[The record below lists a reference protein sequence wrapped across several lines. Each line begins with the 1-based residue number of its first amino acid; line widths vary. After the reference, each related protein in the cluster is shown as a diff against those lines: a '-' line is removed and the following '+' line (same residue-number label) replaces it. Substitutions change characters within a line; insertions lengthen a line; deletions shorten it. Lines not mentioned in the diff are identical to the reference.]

1 MNGRMCRALL
11 SLALVLVLVCGS
23 FTVFAATSE
32 TEYPLPRNAI
42 LYSEIADRLKSLEA
56 KNPSLMDCEVIGQS
70 AGGRD
75 LYLVTI
81 SDAAGMKNLAK
92 YQKFMQDAVNDPENA
107 KKALKGSDIKIPVFF
122 NASIH
127 GNETTGTDG
136 AMKLINRL
144 LTDNSAETKSIL
156 KNCVILINVCQ
167 NPDGRVSGHRE
178 NATGTDLN
186 RDYITQSQP
195 EVQAVIRNIAT
206 KWFPTAM
213 IDLHGFMGKDNVLLD
228 MCTIPHNPNYEYDLN
243 LKYALPHAEAIAADL
258 TALSGR
264 DIDIPYKV
272 WEDGWDDYPPIFT
285 PQYLMYLGAVGHTL
299 EVKFPNQQG
308 IDFAYAACLASLKY
322 ASRNKIKMLDNQFS
336 IFERGVKGLNAEKD
350 ITFPDSYIIPMNGSQ
365 QRDILEAAEMIAHLL
380 DNKIIVK
387 KADAAFTAD
396 GTEYPAGTYVVPMKQ
411 GLRGLANTMLWKAE
425 DISGQASAM
434 YDISSYSFP
443 QLCGFDAIAVSKS
456 FTAALSDVTAAPVLK
471 GALAAGTPKNYIM
484 PVENN
489 DAYLVA
495 NSLVSDGIKVYRTS
509 SANGEYE
516 PGAFVIPYSRSAA
529 AELGKLAADHAVTI
543 NGIDKIEGKLQ
554 PVKLQKIAVVGN
566 DGGVATKMKELGFD
580 VTAVPYYDLNYGYDL
595 EKNGFD
601 ALVLT
606 GTEYFWGTDVDSG
619 GIEWTLDE
627 VGRKEVTGFA
637 KTHDFIGAG
646 FAGAKLNEGAGKLG
660 TAFSFTGTADEGQTA
675 ENGICMIDANPAD
688 PITYSYGAGETVFA
702 YAPIWFKDMNGQT
715 VAAASFADKGL
726 YLAGFWKNPA
736 AAAGAP
742 MIIHDKSGSYDAVL
756 FGIEPAFRSY
766 TDATFG
772 LMANALYYLGYDE

>member
-1 MNGRMCRALL
+1 MLFR
-11 SLALVLVLVCGS
+11 
-23 FTVFAATSE
+23 
-32 TEYPLPRNAI
+32 
-42 LYSEIADRLKSLEA
+42 
-56 KNPSLMDCEVIGQS
+56 
-70 AGGRD
+70 
-75 LYLVTI
+75 
-81 SDAAGMKNLAK
+81 
-92 YQKFMQDAVNDPENA
+92 
-107 KKALKGSDIKIPVFF
+107 
-122 NASIH
+122 
-127 GNETTGTDG
+127 
-136 AMKLINRL
+136 
-144 LTDNSAETKSIL
+144 SAETKSIL

-365 QRDILEAAEMIAHLL
+365 QRDTLEAAEMIAHLL